1 MFHANI
7 LPLFT
12 IVEWNC
18 MTSTIQDIHSEVFG
32 CASSHVVRA
41 PGRVNLIGEH
51 IDYLGGFVLP
61 VAIDKSLHMAV
72 SPSESGFCRFWS
84 AQAGS
89 DPVSVDLNQLA
100 PRDGNQSWLN
110 YCIGVM
116 ALLRESGVAELPGFN
131 ATIASDIPAGAGL
144 SSSAALETATALVVS
159 ALSGADLS
167 PVERAL
173 ICQKAEH
180 LYANVPCGIMDQ
192 LAVGCCVEGHALLLD
207 CQDCSTQLVSIP
219 DGTSIVVSDTRVKH
233 ALGDG
238 EYRKR
243 REDCEAALSI
253 MQADSFRDLTI
264 ADLESSQDKLDERL
278 FKRSRHAISE
288 MERVGQ
294 FVTALEAVDETQMGS
309 LLRESHNSLRD
320 DFEVSCPEL
329 DLLVDAAYDFGVIGA
344 RMTGGGF
351 GGSTISLVREDA
363 AEDLVHYLKNS
374 FQQTFGRVIEPFMT
388 VASGGASVIQS

>member
-1 MFHANI
+1 MAELLHWCHGSI
-7 LPLFT
+7 
-12 IVEWNC
+12 E
-18 MTSTIQDIHSEVFG
+18 G
-32 CASSHVVRA
+32 
-41 PGRVNLIGEH
+41 IG
-51 IDYLGGFVLP
+51 G
-61 VAIDKSLHMAV
+61 
-72 SPSESGFCRFWS
+72 
-84 AQAGS
+84 
-89 DPVSVDLNQLA
+89 
-100 PRDGNQSWLN
+100 
-110 YCIGVM
+110 
-116 ALLRESGVAELPGFN
+116 AELPGFN

-219 DGTSIVVSDTRVKH
+219 DGTSVVVSDTRVKH

-243 REDCEAALSI
+243 REDCKPLSAS

-329 DLLVDAAYDFGVIGA
+329 DLLVDCGI
-344 RMTGGGF
+344 
-351 GGSTISLVREDA
+351 
-363 AEDLVHYLKNS
+363 
-374 FQQTFGRVIEPFMT
+374 
-388 VASGGASVIQS
+388 